1 VARLLKEAA
10 KLEFVSRSMVICPAP
25 VKERGDLAEIFRGA
39 EARLEGLPAQ
49 MERFARENGAEF
61 LDAGTL
67 IEVDE
72 LDGVHLSAAAHGT
85 LGRAV
90 AAKVRTIFT

>member
-1 VARLLKEAA
+1 M
-10 KLEFVSRSMVICPAP
+10 MVICPAP

-39 EARLEGLPAQ
+39 EARLQGLPQQ

-61 LDAGTL
+61 LDAGAH
-67 IEVDE
+67 IAVDE
-72 LDGVHLSAAAHGT
+72 MDGVHLSAVSHGV

-90 AAKVRTIFT
+90 AGKVRTIFG